1 MLFLMIGIVVVV
13 AVGALLKQQARR
25 AVPEEAPAQ
34 PIPGDPGE
42 GMPQPAS
49 SPSEEPDLLVL
60 VGPSEERTVLTS
72 KKSERDEANENH
84 ASPAA
89 EGQFR
94 N

>member
-60 VGPSEERTVLTS
+60 AGPSEERTTL
-72 KKSERDEANENH
+72 DL
-84 ASPAA
+84 PA
-89 EGQFR
+89 GPGFLHGI
-94 N
+94 